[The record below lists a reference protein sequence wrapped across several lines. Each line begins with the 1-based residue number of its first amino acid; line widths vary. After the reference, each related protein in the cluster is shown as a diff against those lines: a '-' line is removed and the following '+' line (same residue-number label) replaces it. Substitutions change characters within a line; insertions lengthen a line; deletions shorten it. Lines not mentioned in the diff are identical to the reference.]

1 MQIILR
7 KQVEKLGQ
15 AGDVK
20 DVSSGYF
27 RNFLFPRALAQLATV
42 AGLEQAKRVRVDT
55 AHRQIK
61 EREMFIAHVDALQK
75 EHVMILRKA
84 TNEGH
89 LFGSVGEGD
98 IASALAEKGH
108 VFDEKHIHLET
119 HIKEL
124 GTYPVTLKFDET
136 ITGTISIT
144 VERDSS

>member
-7 KQVEKLGQ
+7 KQVEKLGH

-27 RNFLFPRALAQLATV
+27 RNFLFPRGLAQLATI
-42 AGLEQAKRVRVDT
+42 AGLEQAKRLRVDM
-55 AHRQIK
+55 AQRHMK
-61 EREMFIAHVDALQK
+61 EREIFITIVDALQK
-75 EHVMILRKA
+75 EHIVILRKA
-84 TNEGH
+84 TDEGH

-98 IASALAEKGH
+98 IASTLAKKGYTI
-108 VFDEKHIHLET
+108 DEKRIHLET

-124 GTYPVTLKFDET
+124 GVYPVMLKFDET
-136 ITGTISIT
+136 VTGAISIN